1 MLRTHVIGAVFK
13 RNVASYFSGVLGY
26 LFIVVFVIVG
36 ALFAFRAEF
45 FSHNLANLDQLS
57 EYFPYLLLFL
67 VPAITMTAWAEER
80 KLGTDE
86 LLFTLPATD
95 LEIILGKYLAVLA
108 VYSIALA
115 FSMTHSLVLA
125 WLGSTSSFWHLS
137 WLGSPDW
144 GMLLT
149 TYFGYWLAGA
159 ALLSA
164 GMFASSLT
172 SSATVAFVAGVVIC
186 GVPVFMDRIPHLP
199 DALEQLTLREQF
211 RDFAMGVV
219 PLSGLLYFVS
229 LTAFMLYL
237 NVVMIGRRHW
247 STIESTAPPR
257 WLDGCIWLVA
267 AAGFA
272 AAYFLQPVG
281 TWYDIALC
289 AFAAITLYTLFAF
302 LLGPAP
308 GRHYAGRVVAL
319 AGVLISWNY
328 MATYADTRLD
338 MTEEN
343 LFTLSAT
350 TDRILDEIPK
360 DRTVMI
366 DAYVSPEVPDEYQEV
381 RRQLLGLL
389 RQIDRRGGS
398 KVRVRIVDVEPY
410 SETAEEASNWGIEA
424 RPVQSERGGRFL
436 VEDIYLGAVVRGTG
450 EVVIPFFDVGN
461 SVEYQL
467 TRSIGTVSQEERMTV
482 GILTTDA
489 KVMGGFDMQTYRS
502 QPVWRIADEL
512 KKQYVVE
519 EVSPDAPIDADK
531 FEVLI
536 AVLPS
541 SLTEE
546 QMGNLVNY
554 VESGGATLIFD
565 DPVPYL
571 MLQNAPLLEKPRQGG
586 GQMGFQGYSEPKADG
601 GRLTTLLDS
610 IRCSWEL
617 NRPGDVNAD
626 GSPKPA
632 GVNFVLLDAFNP
644 HPEFSSEIVGPEWV
658 FVTNDSD
665 VTTALN
671 PNSPITSELQEV
683 LTYYPGSIQPRR
695 NSDLEFTPLLR
706 SSKRLSGLA
715 DWEDIYRD
723 SPLAMFGIPPQVV
736 RNPRF
741 AADSDSHV
749 IAAWIRSDEDADDGL
764 NVIFACDTDMISDA
778 MFQMQ
783 ERQQAGLH
791 IDNTTFVLNA
801 VDMLAGN
808 TDYLEL
814 RNRRPGQHRLKRV
827 EARKLTFQETLNQQI
842 NEAENDAKVQL
853 EEAQKRL
860 DAKVEEIENDQTL
873 DARQQNML
881 LSIARDDE
889 QKKLDL
895 QREEVEQEKEQEI
908 RSLRAQTERDIR
920 EIENGVWGWAVFLPA
935 LPAIVLGAVVLVI
948 RLMNEQSTIS
958 PDRLVRR

>member
-26 LFIVVFVIVG
+26 LFIVVFVIAG
-36 ALFAFRAEF
+36 ALAAFRAEF

-95 LEIILGKYLAVLA
+95 LEVILGKYLSVLA
-108 VYSIALA
+108 VYTIALG

-125 WLGSTSSFWHLS
+125 WLGSTNSFWNLS

-211 RDFAMGVV
+211 SDFAMGVV

-247 STIESTAPPR
+247 STIDSQAPPV
-257 WLDGCIWLVA
+257 WLEGCVWL
-267 AAGFA
+267 AAGGGFITM
-272 AAYFLQPVG
+272 YVLQPEG
-281 TWYDIALC
+281 MWYDIALC

-319 AGVLISWNY
+319 AAVLISWNY
-328 MATYADTRLD
+328 MATRVDARLD
-338 MTEEN
+338 MTEEH
-343 LFTLSAT
+343 LFTLSET
-350 TDRILDEIPK
+350 TDEVLEEIPE

-366 DAYVSPEVPDEYQEV
+366 DAYISPDVPDEYQEV

-398 KVRVRIVDVEPY
+398 KVRVRVVNVEPY
-410 SETAEEASNWGIEA
+410 SELADEASNWGIVA
-424 RPVQSERGGRFL
+424 RPVQWEREGRFL
-436 VEDIYLGAVVRGTG
+436 MEDIYLGAVVRGAD
-450 EVVIPFFDVGN
+450 EVVIPFFDLGN
-461 SVEYQL
+461 SVEYEL

-489 KVMGGFDMQTYRS
+489 KVMGGFDMQTFQS
-502 QPVWRIADEL
+502 QPEWRIAEEL
-512 KKQYVVE
+512 KKQYDVE
-519 EVSPDAPIDADK
+519 EVSPDSAINADD
-531 FEVLI
+531 FDVLI

-541 SLTEE
+541 SLTEP
-546 QMGNLVNY
+546 QMANFVDY
-554 VESGGATLIFD
+554 VQSGGATLIFD
-565 DPVPYL
+565 DPVPRV
-571 MLQNAPLLEKPRQGG
+571 MVQNAPLREKPRQGG

-601 GRLTTLLDS
+601 GRLTTLLDT
-610 IRCSWEL
+610 IKCAWERH
-617 NRPGDVNAD
+617 RPGDVDAGGN
-626 GSPKPA
+626 PEPA
-632 GVNFVLLDAFNP
+632 GVDFIVLDAFNP
-644 HPEFSSEIVGPEWV
+644 HPEFSDVLGPEWV
-658 FVTNDSD
+658 FVTAESG
-665 VTTALN
+665 VETALN
-671 PNSPITSELQEV
+671 PNSPVTSGLQEV
-683 LTYYPGSIQPRR
+683 MTMFPGSIRPRA
-695 NSDLEFTPLLR
+695 NSELEFTPLLR
-706 SSKRLSGLA
+706 SSTRLSGLT
-715 DWEDIYRD
+715 DWDELISDM
-723 SPLAMFGIPPQVV
+723 PFFGPQIVS
-736 RNPRF
+736 NPRYRV
-741 AADSDSHV
+741 DDDSHV
-749 IAAWIRSDEDADDGL
+749 IAARIQSDEDADQAR
-764 NVIFACDTDMISDA
+764 NVIFVCDTDMISDF
-778 MFQMQ
+778 MFRIQ
-783 ERQQAGLH
+783 EQQLYDLR

-801 VDMLAGN
+801 VDVLAGN
-808 TDYLEL
+808 TAYLEL
-814 RNRRPGQHRLKRV
+814 RNRRPAQHRLRRV
-827 EARKLTFQETLNQQI
+827 EARKQSFQEELNREIDDAEQQ
-842 NEAENDAKVQL
+842 AKERL
-853 EEAQKRL
+853 EEAQDQL
-860 DAKVEEIENDQTL
+860 DAKVEAIENDPTL
-873 DARQQNML
+873 DEIQRERAKAIAVQERQRL
-881 LSIARDDE
+881 
-889 QKKLDL
+889 LDL
-895 QREEVEQEKEQEI
+895 EQDEIEREKEQKI
-908 RSLRAQTERDIR
+908 RTLRAQTEREIR

-935 LPAIVLGAVVLVI
+935 LPAIVLGAVVLLI